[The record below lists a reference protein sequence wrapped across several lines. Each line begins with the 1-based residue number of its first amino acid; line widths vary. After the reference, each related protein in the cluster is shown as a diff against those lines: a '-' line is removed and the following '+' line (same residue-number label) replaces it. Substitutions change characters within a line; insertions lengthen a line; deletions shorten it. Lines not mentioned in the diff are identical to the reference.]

1 MDIGVR
7 ELKQNLSSTLDRV
20 AAGET
25 VVVTDRGV
33 PKAVIS
39 PIADTAGLER
49 AIEDGRVRPARPGA
63 RIGAPLRIPSR
74 RTALEL
80 LAEDRGE

>member
-1 MDIGVR
+1 MDVGVR
-7 ELKQNLSSTLDRV
+7 ELKQNLSATLERV

-33 PKAVIS
+33 PKAIIS
-39 PIADTAGLER
+39 PIVDNRGLER
-49 AIEDGRVRPARPGA
+49 AIEEGRVRPARPGA
-63 RIGAPLRIPSR
+63 RIGAPLRLASR

>member
-1 MDIGVR
+1 MR
-7 ELKQNLSSTLDRV
+7 ELKQRLSATLDTV

-39 PIADTAGLER
+39 PIADGNGLQQ
-49 AIEDGRVRPARPGA
+49 AIEDGRVRPAVPGA

-74 RTALEL
+74 RSALEL
-80 LAEDRGE
+80 LAEDRGQ

>member
-1 MDIGVR
+1 MR
-7 ELKQNLSSTLDRV
+7 ELKQNLSATLELV

-39 PIADTAGLER
+39 PIVDNRGLER
-49 AIEDGRVRPARPGA
+49 AIEEGRVRPARPGA
-63 RIGAPLRIPSR
+63 RIGAPLRLPSR
-74 RTALEL
+74 RTAL
-80 LAEDRGE
+80 

>member
-1 MDIGVR
+1 MDLGVR
-7 ELKQNLSSTLDRV
+7 ELKQTLSATLDRV

-39 PIADTAGLER
+39 PIVDNRGLER
-49 AIEDGRVRPARPGA
+49 AIEEGRVRPARPGA
-63 RIGAPLRIPSR
+63 RIGPPIRIPTTRSV
-74 RTALEL
+74 LEL